1 MDVGRIAVPPN
12 RSDWISYVL
21 EFYVYLF
28 PNPMKLSAS
37 FGQFKMCLA
46 NNISCNRRIFDN
58 IGEEALILTSYLEF
72 DTRIGDV
79 IDITEK
85 TAAEIRESG
94 LQTGIAVVFVPGATG
109 AVTTI
114 EHEPGL
120 VEDIR
125 TALERLAPEQNEYS
139 HDQKWGD
146 GNGHSHIR
154 ASFIGPSLT
163 VPFQNGQLMLGTWQQ
178 IVFLELDNRP
188 RKRRIILQM
197 LGE

>member
-1 MDVGRIAVPPN
+1 M
-12 RSDWISYVL
+12 
-21 EFYVYLF
+21 
-28 PNPMKLSAS
+28 
-37 FGQFKMCLA
+37 
-46 NNISCNRRIFDN
+46 
-58 IGEEALILTSYLEF
+58 ILTRWLEF

-85 TAAEIRESG
+85 VAATVQESG
-94 LQTGIAVVFVPGATG
+94 LQAGIAVVFVPGATG

-114 EHEPGL
+114 EHESGM
-120 VEDIR
+120 VDDIKA
-125 TALERLAPEQNEYS
+125 ALERIAPEQNEYA

-154 ASFIGPSLT
+154 ASLIGPSLT

-178 IVFLELDNRP
+178 IVFLELDNGP
-188 RKRRIILQM
+188 RDRRVGVQI